1 MSWNWSL
8 RAGFLRVVLPASVQC
23 RKGISSVSVR
33 LRPLLP
39 ILLLSLTLALSGC
52 SNNSDRVTGNE
63 RLVRGPG
70 GLGSTLVETTVPDR
84 DTYVTPGTANYGS
97 VLLVGHDATFEGIAF
112 FKFLKINLPNTALTG
127 FTPGNVLFDLPHV
140 SLRNEPFEIALE
152 LRQTATALVDSGTIG
167 WPGPAADTLLATSTY
182 DFSGPLVMNLGPGSF
197 NRVAGWAAP
206 EPDAIPTLMLRATA
220 IQGFAG
226 FASRT
231 ARLRIPYTYTVGATT
246 VADTVNS
253 TVLLDVYLHPPLTPA
268 ATGSDTALILG
279 GPFEASVAIHAP
291 TPAVAEGA
299 SINDLRLVFGVVD
312 SIPGYLAGGDSAQVA
327 LTIEIYRV
335 SGAWSESATDRSQ
348 IPTDSSPIGLVVR
361 TFAVGDT
368 LSIPLPS
375 ILARG
380 WTTLNEGVLLSVRNA
395 NMKPGLK
402 LGSRE
407 SATVPLLRV
416 GTTSAPPGRF

>member
-1 MSWNWSL
+1 MSWNWSP

-23 RKGISSVSVR
+23 RKGISYVSVR

-39 ILLLSLTLALSGC
+39 IPLLALALALSGC

-63 RLVRGPG
+63 RLIRGPG
-70 GLGSTLVETTVPDR
+70 GLGSTSVETTVPDR

-97 VLLVGHDATFEGIAF
+97 VLLVGHDAAFEGRAF
-112 FKFLKINLPNTALTG
+112 FKFLRINLPDTTLTG
-127 FTPGNVLFDLPHV
+127 FTPGDVLFDLPHV
-140 SLRNEPFEIALE
+140 SLRSEPFVLDLE
-152 LRQTATALVDSGTIG
+152 LRETATALADSGTIS
-167 WPGPAADTLLATSTY
+167 WPGPAAGTLLATSTY
-182 DFSGPLVMNLGPGSF
+182 DFSGPLVMNMGPGSF
-197 NRVAGWAAP
+197 SRVAQWAK
-206 EPDAIPTLMLRATA
+206 PDPDSIPTLMLRATA

-226 FASRT
+226 FASRK
-231 ARLRIPYTYTVGATT
+231 ARIRIPYTRTVGTST
-246 VADTVNS
+246 VADTINS

-268 ATGSDTALILG
+268 ATGSDTTLVLG
-279 GPFEASVAIHAP
+279 GPFEASVAVHAP
-291 TPAVAEGA
+291 TPAVAAGA
-299 SINDLRLVFGVVD
+299 SINDLRLVFGVID
-312 SIPGYLAGGDSAQVA
+312 SIPGYLAGGDSARVA

-335 SGAWSESATDRSQ
+335 SGAWSEAATDRSQ

-361 TFAVGDT
+361 EFAVGDT
-368 LSIPLPS
+368 LSIPLPP

-395 NMKPGLK
+395 NVKPGLK